1 MIHISFKLN
10 CFHLMHLLKKIIS
23 SFLFPPVK
31 KVNENDQI
39 HVVRCAALAVAAAAD
54 AAAGG
59 QDTAVASQIHQ
70 LRRW

>member
-1 MIHISFKLN
+1 M
-10 CFHLMHLLKKIIS
+10 
-23 SFLFPPVK
+23 FPPVK